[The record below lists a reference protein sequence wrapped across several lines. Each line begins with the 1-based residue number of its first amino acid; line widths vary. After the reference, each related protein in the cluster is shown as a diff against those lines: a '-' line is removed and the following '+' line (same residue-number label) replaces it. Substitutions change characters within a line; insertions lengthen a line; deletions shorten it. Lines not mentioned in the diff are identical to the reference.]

1 MLLIS
6 SAITSASLTQ
16 GDGEHASTGGVG
28 RKRRILRMAFLV
40 LIVFAGICAWWIVN
54 GWYIE
59 ETDDA
64 FIKADSVSIS
74 SKIGGYVEEVLV
86 TDNQMVHEGV
96 PLLRLDSRHSHAAI
110 DKKLA
115 DIAKLEAG
123 KAQVQAQIAQ
133 LEAQLKQADV
143 QQQAASLAAQH
154 AENEWAR
161 YQPLVKTGATTPQ
174 QLADRN
180 NARQQAWAQLHALE
194 AGVKAA
200 QAKIVECHAQQ
211 QGYDAQ
217 LQGARADLQSSNL
230 DLDDTV
236 LQSKLDGKVGDLG
249 VRVGQFIQAGSRL
262 MSIVPTKSIYVIAN
276 FKETQVGRM
285 RQNQPVRLYIDAF
298 PGKTFAGHIES
309 LAPSTGSEFALLPPE
324 NATGNFTKVVQRV
337 PVRIRFDKQ
346 NMPSSVITGLSVRV
360 EVDTSQEPQNH
371 D

>member
-1 MLLIS
+1 MLLIT
-6 SAITSASLTQ
+6 SAITPASLAQ
-16 GDGEHASTGGVG
+16 GDASTGGVG
-28 RKRRILRMAFLV
+28 RKRGILRMAFLAF
-40 LIVFAGICAWWIVN
+40 IVFAVICAWWIVN

-86 TDNQMVHEGV
+86 TDNQGV
-96 PLLRLDSRHSHAAI
+96 RKGEPLLRLDSRHSHAAI
-110 DKKLA
+110 DKKVA
-115 DIAKLEAG
+115 DIARFEAD

-133 LEAQLKQADV
+133 LEAQLIQADV
-143 QQQAASLAAQH
+143 QQQAARLAAQH

-174 QLADRN
+174 QLADRD

-200 QAKIVECHAQQ
+200 RAKIVECHAEE
-211 QGYDAQ
+211 QGYEAQ
-217 LQGARADLQSSNL
+217 LQGAKADLQSSNL
-230 DLDDTV
+230 DLEDTV
-236 LQSKLDGKVGDLG
+236 LQSMQDGTVGDVG
-249 VRVGQFIQAGSRL
+249 VRAGQYIQAGSRL

-285 RQNQPVRLYIDAF
+285 QPNQPVRLHIDAF

-309 LAPSTGSEFALLPPE
+309 LAPATGSEFALLPPE

-346 NMPSSVITGLSVRV
+346 NMPSTMMTGLSAKV
-360 EVDTSQEPQNH
+360 EVDTRQEPQH
-371 D
+371 HG